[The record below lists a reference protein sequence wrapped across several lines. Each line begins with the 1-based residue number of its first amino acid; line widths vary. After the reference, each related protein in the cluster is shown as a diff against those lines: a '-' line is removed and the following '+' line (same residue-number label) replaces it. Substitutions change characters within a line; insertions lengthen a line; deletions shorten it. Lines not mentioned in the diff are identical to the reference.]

1 MEAMADIPYRHLLT
15 NHIDDITV
23 VYFRDQRIVEELRIQ
38 ELGQEM
44 LRLVENDGRRKL
56 ALNFANVSFLSS
68 AAIGKLLVLA
78 KRLKALDGELKLCS
92 IRPEIFEVF
101 AIAKLDRQFSIYPEE
116 ADALAAFGD

>member
-15 NHIDDITV
+15 NQIDDITV

-44 LRLVENDGRRKL
+44 LRLVESDGRRKL

-78 KRLKALDGELKLCS
+78 KRLKTIGGELKLCS